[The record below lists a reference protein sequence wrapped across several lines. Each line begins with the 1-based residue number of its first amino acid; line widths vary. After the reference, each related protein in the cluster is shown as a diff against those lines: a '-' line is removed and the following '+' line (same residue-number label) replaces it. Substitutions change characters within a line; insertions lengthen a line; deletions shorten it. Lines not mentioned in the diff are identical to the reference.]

1 MMKTLE
7 KLSTVAVICVAL
19 LFGFVLVK
27 DHLLQGSATTIAVPS
42 QVPQVESSL
51 KGQRITLERVDWN
64 ESRFTVILALST
76 NCHFCTESAPFYRRL
91 AAKKETSANA
101 FRLFTIFPQEIE
113 AAEDYLKQNKVTPD
127 AVFSLKQTNID
138 VNGTPTLLLV
148 DSQGIVQ
155 KVWVGK
161 LTESAEQEVLASL

>member
-1 MMKTLE
+1 
-7 KLSTVAVICVAL
+7 
-19 LFGFVLVK
+19 
-27 DHLLQGSATTIAVPS
+27 
-42 QVPQVESSL
+42 
-51 KGQRITLERVDWN
+51 
-64 ESRFTVILALST
+64 
-76 NCHFCTESAPFYRRL
+76 L
-91 AAKKETSANA
+91 AAQKQTSANA
-101 FRLFTIFPQEIE
+101 FRIFTVFPQEVG